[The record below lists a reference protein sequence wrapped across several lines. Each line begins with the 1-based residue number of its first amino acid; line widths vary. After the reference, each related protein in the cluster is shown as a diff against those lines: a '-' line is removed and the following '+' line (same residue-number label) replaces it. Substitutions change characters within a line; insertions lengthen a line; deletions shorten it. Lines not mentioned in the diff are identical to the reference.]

1 MEYRGKVSRL
11 STSVPVHLS
20 LPGYANTMVSS
31 GESGWRGRG
40 EREFKQIKKTKMS
53 MKWRRG
59 QILVKKKR
67 NLSCMSGFYYI
78 MGQLS
83 SFSFTSVSSSLFIL
97 LRSFSLNWVCTQLSL
112 SSSFFFLTLSC
123 HEEKPGRLS
132 LEMDKLTVFFLSP
145 AACGALQLR
154 ALPQHVHSHDTE
166 GRLGC
171 FRSSHCGIKTV
182 LISSSNTQH
191 YERTRVFWAM

>member
-1 MEYRGKVSRL
+1 MKERTNISKKKKEPVMHEWILLHNGTIKLFLLHISLLVALYSSSVIL
-11 STSVPVHLS
+11 SELS
-20 LPGYANTMVSS
+20 LHAALP
-31 GESGWRGRG
+31 
-40 EREFKQIKKTKMS
+40 
-53 MKWRRG
+53 
-59 QILVKKKR
+59 
-67 NLSCMSGFYYI
+67 
-78 MGQLS
+78 
-83 SFSFTSVSSSLFIL
+83 LFL
-97 LRSFSLNWVCTQLSL
+97 
-112 SSSFFFLTLSC
+112 FFFLTLSC

-191 YERTRVFWAM
+191 YERTRVF